1 MRSVVLIQG
10 LLRGMG
16 RETPCEMLA
25 IRESQSGKN
34 LPVYTRCSVIE
45 APIDLPDGDY
55 TVTFNVYSV
64 SARKEA
70 GLWIPEGAAY
80 SAPVA
85 EKSTDV
91 RRTFRVEEAA
101 EILPILKKHV
111 A

>member
-16 RETPCEMLA
+16 REAPCEMLA

-34 LPVYTRCSVIE
+34 LPVYTCCSVIE

-55 TVTFNVYSV
+55 TVTFNAWSV

-70 GLWIPEGAAY
+70 GLWVPEGAA
-80 SAPVA
+80 SAAPAA
-85 EKSTDV
+85 EKPPET
-91 RRTFRVEEAA
+91 RRMFRIEEAA

>member
-16 RETPCEMLA
+16 REAPCEMLA

-34 LPVYTRCSVIE
+34 LPSYTRCSVIE
-45 APIDLPDGDY
+45 APRDLPDGDY
-55 TVTFNVYSV
+55 TVTFSAYSV

-70 GLWIPEGAAY
+70 GLWVPEGAAS
-80 SAPVA
+80 SAPEPEKQA
-85 EKSTDV
+85 EV
-91 RRTFRVEEAA
+91 VRTFRVEEAA
-101 EILPILKKHV
+101 EVLPILRKYV